1 MVRMNQAWSWVAC
14 AASALGL
21 LSLESGCSSLE
32 VEQRNPDGTVWRQ
45 KSVVFAPD
53 VELRPNEFTVSSGG
67 VTKDGFPIEVLT
79 PNSGKGPTYYRV
91 LPPGQPALQFRGS
104 QPTRRG
110 ATPLAQPSIADQPP
124 GATPT
129 TLVGFDTFRV
139 HVDMQTDTAMLEV
152 RSEEQPWRLLS
163 EGSIDAVVRAA
174 LQAGIHPVEF
184 RNEFG
189 MWQVTADPRFP
200 MLCTRLNGG
209 VVNVRGIP

>member
-1 MVRMNQAWSWVAC
+1 MVRWNHTCARLAC
-14 AASALGL
+14 ALGALALGF
-21 LSLESGCSSLE
+21 GCSSLE
-32 VEQRNPDGTVWRQ
+32 LEQRNPDGSIWRQ

-67 VTKDGFPIEVLT
+67 VTKDGFPVEVLT

-91 LPPGQPALQFRGS
+91 LPPNQPALQFRGA
-104 QPTRRG
+104 QPARRLG
-110 ATPLAQPSIADQPP
+110 APLAQPSKADQPP
-124 GATPT
+124 T
-129 TLVGFDTFRV
+129 TRTTELAGFDTFRV
-139 HVDMQTDTAMLEV
+139 QVDLQIDAAVLEV
-152 RSEEQPWRLLS
+152 RSDEQPWRKLA
-163 EGSIDAVVRAA
+163 EGSIDTVVRAA

-189 MWQVTADPRFP
+189 TWQVTADPRLP

>member
-1 MVRMNQAWSWVAC
+1 MIRWNHTC
-14 AASALGL
+14 ARLAGALGAL
-21 LSLESGCSSLE
+21 ALGFGCSSLE
-32 VEQRNPDGTVWRQ
+32 VEQRNPDGSIWRQ
-45 KSVVFAPD
+45 KSVIFAPD

-91 LPPGQPALQFRGS
+91 QPPGQPPLQFRAV
-104 QPTRRG
+104 QPARRG
-110 ATPLAQPSIADQPP
+110 GAPLAQPSIADQPP
-124 GATPT
+124 VTTPT

-139 HVDMQTDTAMLEV
+139 HVDLQIDAAVLEV
-152 RSEEQPWRLLS
+152 RSEQQPWRVLA
-163 EGSIDAVVRAA
+163 EGSIDTVVRAA

-189 MWQVTADPRFP
+189 TWQVTADPRFP

>member
-1 MVRMNQAWSWVAC
+1 MVQWNHTC
-14 AASALGL
+14 ARLTCALAMLALGF
-21 LSLESGCSSLE
+21 GCSSVE

-67 VTKDGFPIEVLT
+67 VTQDGFPIEVLT
-79 PNSGKGPTYYRV
+79 PSTGKGPTYYRV
-91 LPPGQPALQFRGS
+91 LPPDQPALQFRGA
-104 QPTRRG
+104 QPARRV
-110 ATPLAQPSIADQPP
+110 AVPLAQPSIVDQPP
-124 GATPT
+124 AARPATLT
-129 TLVGFDTFRV
+129 GFDTFRV
-139 HVDMQTDTAMLEV
+139 HMDLQTDMAMLEV
-152 RSEEQPWRLLS
+152 RSEEQTWRVLA
-163 EGSIDAVVRAA
+163 EGSIDTVVRAA

-189 MWQVTADPRFP
+189 TWQVTADPRFP

>member
-1 MVRMNQAWSWVAC
+1 MIRWNHTCARLAC
-14 AASALGL
+14 ALGALALGF
-21 LSLESGCSSLE
+21 GCSSLE
-32 VEQRNPDGTVWRQ
+32 VEQRNPDGSIWRQ

-67 VTKDGFPIEVLT
+67 VTKDGFPVEVLT

-91 LPPGQPALQFRGS
+91 LPPDQPALQFRGA

-124 GATPT
+124 TARPAA
-129 TLVGFDTFRV
+129 LAGFDTFRV
-139 HVDMQTDTAMLEV
+139 HVDMQTDVAVLEV
-152 RSEEQPWRLLS
+152 RFDEQPWRVLA
-163 EGSIDAVVRAA
+163 EGSIDTVVRAA

-189 MWQVTADPRFP
+189 TWRVTADPRFP

>member
-1 MVRMNQAWSWVAC
+1 MVRWNHTCARLAC
-14 AASALGL
+14 ALGALALGF
-21 LSLESGCSSLE
+21 GCSSLE
-32 VEQRNPDGTVWRQ
+32 LEQRNPDGSIWRQ

-67 VTKDGFPIEVLT
+67 VTKDGFPVEVLT

-91 LPPGQPALQFRGS
+91 LPPDQPALQFRGA
-104 QPTRRG
+104 QPARRV
-110 ATPLAQPSIADQPP
+110 ATPLPQPSIADQPF
-124 GATPT
+124 T
-129 TLVGFDTFRV
+129 TRTSQLMGFDAFRV
-139 HVDMQTDTAMLEV
+139 LVDMQTDTAALEV
-152 RSEEQPWRLLS
+152 RSDEQPWRMLA
-163 EGSIDAVVRAA
+163 EGSIDTVARAA

-189 MWQVTADPRFP
+189 TWQVTADPRFP

>member
-1 MVRMNQAWSWVAC
+1 MVRRNLTCARLAC
-14 AASALGL
+14 ALGAFGMLALGF
-21 LSLESGCSSLE
+21 GCSSLE
-32 VEQRNPDGTVWRQ
+32 LEQRNPDGSIWRQ

-91 LPPGQPALQFRGS
+91 LPPDQPALQFRGV
-104 QPTRRG
+104 QPARRVP
-110 ATPLAQPSIADQPP
+110 TPLAQPSIVDQP
-124 GATPT
+124 ATT
-129 TLVGFDTFRV
+129 RTSQLVGFDTFRL
-139 HVDMQTDTAMLEV
+139 HVDMQTDTAALEV
-152 RSEEQPWRLLS
+152 RSDEQPWRMLA
-163 EGSIDAVVRAA
+163 EGSIDAVARAA

-189 MWQVTADPRFP
+189 TWQVTADPRFP

>member
-21 LSLESGCSSLE
+21 LSLGSGCSSLE
-32 VEQRNPDGTVWRQ
+32 VEQRNPDGSTWRQ

-91 LPPGQPALQFRGS
+91 LPPGQPPLQFRAA

-110 ATPLAQPSIADQPP
+110 AAPLAQPSIADQPP
-124 GATPT
+124 VATPN
-129 TLVGFDTFRV
+129 TLAGFDTFRV
-139 HVDMQTDTAMLEV
+139 HVDMQTDTATLEV
-152 RSEEQPWRLLS
+152 RAEEQPWRTLAD
-163 EGSIDAVVRAA
+163 GSIDTVVRAA
-174 LQAGIHPVEF
+174 LQAGIQPVEF

-189 MWQVTADPRFP
+189 TWLVSADARFP

-209 VVNVRGIP
+209 VVNVRGIR

>member
-1 MVRMNQAWSWVAC
+1 MVRWNHTC
-14 AASALGL
+14 ARLTCALAMLALGF
-21 LSLESGCSSLE
+21 GCSSLE

-91 LPPGQPALQFRGS
+91 LPPDQPALQFRGS

-110 ATPLAQPSIADQPP
+110 AVPLAQPSMLDQPP
-124 GATPT
+124 TARPATLT
-129 TLVGFDTFRV
+129 GFDTFRV
-139 HVDMQTDTAMLEV
+139 HVDMQTGMAMLEV
-152 RSEEQPWRLLS
+152 RSEGQPWRLLS
-163 EGSIDAVVRAA
+163 EGPIDTVVRAA

-189 MWQVTADPRFP
+189 TWQVTADPRFP

>member
-1 MVRMNQAWSWVAC
+1 MIRWNHTC
-14 AASALGL
+14 ARLAGALGAL
-21 LSLESGCSSLE
+21 ALGFGCSSLE
-32 VEQRNPDGTVWRQ
+32 VEQRNPDGSIWRQ
-45 KSVVFAPD
+45 KSVIFAPD

-91 LPPGQPALQFRGS
+91 QPPGQPPLQFRAV

-110 ATPLAQPSIADQPP
+110 GAPLAQPSIADQPP
-124 GATPT
+124 VTTPT

-139 HVDMQTDTAMLEV
+139 HVDLQIDAAVLEV
-152 RSEEQPWRLLS
+152 RSEQQPWRVLA
-163 EGSIDAVVRAA
+163 EGSIDTVVRAA

-189 MWQVTADPRFP
+189 TWQVTSDPRFP

>member
-1 MVRMNQAWSWVAC
+1 ML
-14 AASALGL
+14 ALGF
-21 LSLESGCSSLE
+21 GCSSLE
-32 VEQRNPDGTVWRQ
+32 LEQRNPDGSIWRQ

-91 LPPGQPALQFRGS
+91 LPPDQPALQFRGV
-104 QPTRRG
+104 QPARRVS
-110 ATPLAQPSIADQPP
+110 APLAQPSIADQP
-124 GATPT
+124 ATT
-129 TLVGFDTFRV
+129 RTSQLVGFDAFRV
-139 HVDMQTDTAMLEV
+139 HVDMQTDTAALEV
-152 RSEEQPWRLLS
+152 RFDEQPWRMLAQ
-163 EGSIDAVVRAA
+163 GSIDTVARAA

-189 MWQVTADPRFP
+189 CWQVTADPRFP